1 MNDFKPEFDEKVDH
15 GKSSFS
21 VIENSQMEMTDAE
34 MSLKRAESSEETI
47 RRALSSYDIGQKLRQ
62 LRLRKKIALTD
73 LGKHTGLSASMLSQ
87 LENGKLIP
95 TLPTLA
101 RISMVFDV
109 GLEHFFGE
117 KRMARTFSI
126 VRAED
131 RLRFPEVPDSPI
143 PGYFFEVLSFGTPQ
157 KSVSAYLAE
166 FPDREN
172 RELREHFHEGSEF
185 IHVLEGVLAINYQ
198 AEQHTLRAGDSVYF
212 DASEMHS
219 YRGQSDPPARAIVVT
234 VPPRL

>member
-1 MNDFKPEFDEKVDH
+1 MNAFRPELEGNVDEDKIGFTIV
-15 GKSSFS
+15 
-21 VIENSQMEMTDAE
+21 ENSAPEVIGSETT
-34 MSLKRAESSEETI
+34 LKRAESGEETI
-47 RRALSSYDIGQKLRQ
+47 RRVLSSYDIGQKLRQ

-101 RISMVFDV
+101 RIAMVFDV
-109 GLEHFFGE
+109 GLDHFFGE
-117 KRMARTFSI
+117 KRQHRTFSI

-131 RLRFPEVPDSPI
+131 RLRFPEIPESPV
-143 PGYFFEVLSFGTPQ
+143 PGYFFEVLSFGAPQ
-157 KSVSAYLAE
+157 KAVSAYLAE
-166 FPDREN
+166 FPERQDREI
-172 RELREHFHEGSEF
+172 REHFHEGSEF
-185 IHVLEGVLAINYQ
+185 IYVLDGVLAINYQ
-198 AEQHTLRAGDSVYF
+198 SEQHILRAGDSVYF

-219 YRGQSDPPARAIVVT
+219 YCGQADPPAHAVVVT

>member
-1 MNDFKPEFDEKVDH
+1 MNNFKRQFETEVDEAKT
-15 GKSSFS
+15 GFS
-21 VIENSQMEMTDAE
+21 GVENHAAE
-34 MSLKRAESSEETI
+34 VSEVETTLKKAESSEETL
-47 RRALSSYDIGQKLRQ
+47 RRVLSAYEIGHKLRQ

-87 LENGKLIP
+87 LENGKLVP

-101 RISMVFDV
+101 RIALVFDV

-117 KRMARTFSI
+117 KRAHRIFAI

-131 RLRFPEVPDSPI
+131 RLRFPEIPDSPS
-143 PGYFFEVLSFGTPQ
+143 PGYFFEVLSFGAPQ
-157 KSVSAYLAE
+157 KAVSAYLAE
-166 FPDREN
+166 FPKRE
-172 RELREHFHEGSEF
+172 RQDVREHFHEGSEF
-185 IHVLEGVLAINYQ
+185 IYVLDGVLAINYQ
-198 AEQHTLRAGDSVYF
+198 AEQHILRAGDSVYF

-219 YRGQSDPPARAIVVT
+219 YCGDSESPARAIVVT

>member
-1 MNDFKPEFDEKVDH
+1 MNDFKRQFETKVGEDKI
-15 GKSSFS
+15 GFS
-21 VIENSQMEMTDAE
+21 IIENSGGEVNEVET
-34 MSLKRAESSEETI
+34 SLKKTESSEETI
-47 RRALSSYDIGQKLRQ
+47 RRVLSAYDIGQKLRQ

-101 RISMVFDV
+101 RIALVFDV

-117 KRMARTFSI
+117 KRAHRTFAI

-131 RLRFPEVPDSPI
+131 RLRFPETPDSPI
-143 PGYFFEVLSFGTPQ
+143 PGYFFEVLSFGAPQ
-157 KSVSAYLAE
+157 KAVSAYLAE
-166 FPDREN
+166 FPKRE
-172 RELREHFHEGSEF
+172 RHDVREHFHEGSEF
-185 IHVLEGVLAINYQ
+185 IHVLDGALAINYQ
-198 AEQHTLRAGDSVYF
+198 AEQHILRAGDSVYF

-219 YRGQSDPPARAIVVT
+219 YCGDSEPPARAIVVT

>member
-1 MNDFKPEFDEKVDH
+1 MNDCKPESTALIGSNETGFSQTKQSGQDIIADEATLIK
-15 GKSSFS
+15 
-21 VIENSQMEMTDAE
+21 T
-34 MSLKRAESSEETI
+34 ESSEDTI
-47 RRALSSYDIGQKLRQ
+47 RRVLSSYDIGQKLRQ

-101 RISMVFDV
+101 RIAMVFDL

-117 KRMARTFSI
+117 KRAKRTFSI

-131 RLRFPEVPDSPI
+131 RLRFPEQPDSPV
-143 PGYFFEVLSFGTPQ
+143 PGYYFEVLAFGAPQ

-166 FPDREN
+166 FPRIEGRESSS
-172 RELREHFHEGSEF
+172 HFHDGSEF

-198 AEQHTLRAGDSVYF
+198 AEEHVLRAGDSVYF
-212 DASEMHS
+212 DASEPHS
-219 YRGQSDPPARAIVVT
+219 YSGKSDTLARALVVT

>member
-1 MNDFKPEFDEKVDH
+1 MNDFRREFHVNVGDD
-15 GKSSFS
+15 KSGFS
-21 VIENSQMEMTDAE
+21 IVENREAE
-34 MSLKRAESSEETI
+34 IIDSETSLKRAESSEETI
-47 RRALSSYDIGQKLRQ
+47 RRVLSSYDIGQKLRQ

-87 LENGKLIP
+87 LENGKLVP

-101 RISMVFDV
+101 RIAMVFDV

-117 KRMARTFSI
+117 KRVQRTFSI

-131 RLRFPEVPDSPI
+131 RLRFPEIPDSPI

-166 FPDREN
+166 FPQREG

-185 IHVLEGVLAINYQ
+185 VHVLDGVLAINYQ
-198 AEQHTLRAGDSVYF
+198 TEQHILRAGDSVYF

-219 YRGQSDPPARAIVVT
+219 YCGLSDPPARAIVVT

>member
-1 MNDFKPEFDEKVDH
+1 MNDFKPDLDDTMD
-15 GKSSFS
+15 GSKSGFS
-21 VIENSQMEMTDAE
+21 VIENRGTDVIDAE
-34 MSLKRAESSEETI
+34 TTLKRAESGEETI
-47 RRALSSYDIGQKLRQ
+47 RRVLSSYDIGQKLRQ

-101 RISMVFDV
+101 RIAMVFDV

-117 KRMARTFSI
+117 KRAQRTFSI
-126 VRAED
+126 IRAED

-166 FPDREN
+166 FPKREG
-172 RELREHFHEGSEF
+172 RETREHFHEGSEF

-198 AEQHTLRAGDSVYF
+198 AEQHILRAGDSVYF

-219 YRGQSDPPARAIVVT
+219 YLGHSDPPARAIVVT